1 MEHNVSPIRI
11 SITSIVVGTL
21 SLFISSQPTC
31 GQTAPANALVGD
43 ARLSAKYSF
52 HFRNMPV
59 RDVLAD
65 MNQETGVRFFTDA
78 AVADNRLSLIVHNRP
93 LSETL
98 KAISDFYQWQWR
110 KDEPK
115 EKKAQIGYTL
125 LQPAEAKKREKENI
139 EQRLDA
145 LAAILLKEAEAYKLL
160 APQDQKVRENLEGTL
175 PSLIAAEKDPDKQ
188 QILQVQSIVLQDLHE
203 RRLWT
208 PSAYKL
214 IQTLSREQISALVRS
229 STTCFSYPTIPGCIP
244 IPEDLRGE
252 LTKVFGLDLVPSG
265 APRGQ
270 VVSLRLRFTL
280 VAGRQPYLRTSLQ
293 VGQKS
298 NYGFSSYGMV
308 AALPS
313 SHKLLPETVGAL
325 PPIEPADWRKD
336 ASLTSNVSV
345 RIPDSAAAKAEP
357 QDQKPVSGR
366 ARAMRIDPQAAI
378 SAYWMSDAIDKID
391 STAPL
396 DCVMDGLWTTR
407 INGIDMQGIPLGDAL
422 TRLSRATG
430 HHWWKQD
437 GFVMIQSRTLEA
449 DRWAEPPA
457 TSVARWKEQID
468 RGSFQLEDFAEIA
481 SLPDIQAMTLQEM
494 ATTDQFPP
502 LASPLT
508 NIRGQLALWNILT
521 PAQRRK
527 ASGMG
532 LNYSELD
539 PKQQQA
545 FVLAAT
551 DPAASPQSAAVPDA
565 KFLTGTRL
573 KVETQERA
581 YWGVHTNGPLS
592 TYRIPRGADA
602 DGVVEKR
609 EDIVRKFIS
618 AASTL
623 KPDDIQP
630 MTLVFHSFV
639 FETDKE
645 PFSRAT
651 VQMPPRWESQ

>member
-1 MEHNVSPIRI
+1 MSLLRI
-11 SITSIVVGTL
+11 STTSVVLGTL
-21 SLFISSQPTC
+21 SLFIVQPQSL
-31 GQTAPANALVGD
+31 GQASPANVLAGD
-43 ARLSAKYSF
+43 TRLASKYSF

-65 MNQETGVRFFTDA
+65 MNQETGVRFFTDG
-78 AVADNRLSLIVHNRP
+78 AVADNRLSLTVHDRP
-93 LSETL
+93 LGETL
-98 KAISDFYQWQWR
+98 KAIADFYQWQWR
-110 KDEPK
+110 KDESK
-115 EKKAQIGYTL
+115 DKKTQTGYTL
-125 LQPAEAKKREKENI
+125 LQPAEAAKREKVNI

-145 LAAILLKEAEAYKLL
+145 LAAILLKEADAYKLL

-175 PSLIAAEKDPDKQ
+175 PSQIAAEQDPDKRQ
-188 QILQVQSIVLQDLHE
+188 TLQVQSIVLQDLHE

-208 PSAYKL
+208 PSVYKL
-214 IQTLSREQISALVRS
+214 IQTLSRDQISTLVRS
-229 STTCFSYPTIPGCIP
+229 STTCFSYPAIPGCSP
-244 IPEDLRGE
+244 IPEELRGE
-252 LTKVFGLDLVPSG
+252 LSKVFGLDLVPSG

-270 VVSLRLRFTL
+270 IVSLRLRFTI

-313 SHKLLPETVGAL
+313 SNKLLPETGGTL
-325 PPIEPADWRKD
+325 PPLEPENWRND
-336 ASLTSNVSV
+336 ATLTSNVSV
-345 RIPDSAAAKAEP
+345 RIPDSASAKTEP
-357 QDQKPVSGR
+357 QDQKPASGR
-366 ARAMRIDPQAAI
+366 ARAMQMDPQSAI
-378 SAYWMSDAIDKID
+378 SAYWIADAIDKLD
-391 STAPL
+391 SAKPF
-396 DCVMDGLWTTR
+396 DCVTDGLWTTR
-407 INGIDMQGIPLGDAL
+407 INGVDMKDIPFGDAL

-430 HHWWKQD
+430 HQWWKQD
-437 GFVMIQSRTLEA
+437 GFVMIRSRTLDA

-457 TSVARWKEQID
+457 TSVVRWKDQID
-468 RGSFQLEDFAEIA
+468 RGTFQLEDFAEIA

-494 ATTDQFPP
+494 ASTDQFPL

-527 ASGMG
+527 ASGRG
-532 LNYSELD
+532 LTYAELE

-581 YWGVHTNGPLS
+581 YWGVHTNGPFS

-602 DGVVEKR
+602 DGIVEKR
-609 EDIVRKFIS
+609 EDVVKKFIG
-618 AASTL
+618 AAPTL
-623 KPDDIQP
+623 KPEDIQP

-651 VQMPPRWESQ
+651 VQMPPRWETQ